1 LLSQDSCQRA
11 GAGEGLTGVI
21 VDLRSGL
28 GEQKAHRAAVRFK
41 LHDFDEA
48 IKDRGWFD
56 HSLAEYTD
64 RRTDQSNSDWD
75 VDTPASMAQ
84 ALLSKLAGAPHRRY
98 IEIGEG
104 TLSLIMAKDWL
115 ELFEAVRQLSDE

>member
-1 LLSQDSCQRA
+1 
-11 GAGEGLTGVI
+11 
-21 VDLRSGL
+21 
-28 GEQKAHRAAVRFK
+28 
-41 LHDFDEA
+41 
-48 IKDRGWFD
+48 
-56 HSLAEYTD
+56 
-64 RRTDQSNSDWD
+64 
-75 VDTPASMAQ
+75 MAQ